1 MKLKLLNVL
10 TASLVTLAILYPGI
24 IVFNLI
30 WGRHIELVKTQNLS
44 CQVTKIKKGYNPL
57 SLQPESI
64 NTPQFPANR
73 KLSRHNFFVQLQIL
87 AEQYKIATILQWLVL
102 CTPIGIGF
110 GILGYDR
117 YLVYRAAVLKAQ
129 VEMLER
135 LWQQSIEQ

>member
-10 TASLVTLAILYPGI
+10 TVSLVTLAILSPGI

-44 CQVTKIKKGYNPL
+44 CQVTKIKKDYSPL

-64 NTPQFPANR
+64 NTPQFPANK
-73 KLSRHNFFVQLQIL
+73 KLSQHNFFVQLQIL

>member
-1 MKLKLLNVL
+1 MKLKLLDVL

-30 WGRHIELVKTQNLS
+30 CGRHIELVNTQNLS

-57 SLQPESI
+57 SLQLESI

-102 CTPIGIGF
+102 FTPIGIGF